1 MKGRET
7 SYETVTIVNEGLS
20 QSLVLGMERR
30 EYFGRYLEYRI
41 DKIAN
46 K

>member
-1 MKGRET
+1 MKDRET
-7 SYETVTIVNEGLS
+7 SYETVTIVNEGLN
-20 QSLVLGMERR
+20 QLLVLGTERR